1 MRLGLVAAAALLLFV
16 MDGLQGDLRGDLEL
30 QARGAI
36 VYDKPSPPAISTG
49 RQEYISGEPIKVTF
63 ANGPKNPKD
72 WVGLYRLDMIPGSV
86 AAPDWAYVSGTR
98 TAGEGLPGGTI
109 TFTLKLPSGDYVAR
123 FFKDEG
129 YDQLAQHEFKILPE
143 PSITL
148 SQPELGEGEPLVVT
162 SPSVASVEWPSY
174 RAGMERTAFTAQSFD
189 FNITETWRRELS
201 SPSPAWTSP
210 ARRSYWQNL
219 EGIQSR
225 VTGDWANHVIADET
239 RLWLG
244 SSGDDTVRC
253 LDARSGRTEWAFVA
267 DGPVRYAPVLA
278 DGRLFFGSDDGH
290 VYCLDAGMGSLI
302 WRERIGPRDWRI
314 PGNGRMISLWPVRTG
329 LVVDAGVVY
338 AAAGLYPSQGVHAV
352 ALNVTDGTAVWQQK
366 INVSPQGYLLASQT
380 MLFVP
385 TGRGNP
391 VGLDRATGRQVRS
404 FSGGGG
410 AFAVLLEDELISGTG
425 NDGTL
430 TANPVNPSGRLA
442 SFKGSAMAA
451 SPQHSF
457 LLDENGVQAIDR
469 RTFRR
474 ASTAAANVTRRIEA
488 LKSDLKKP
496 GLTASQKSTLQRQ
509 LGELGDAL
517 DAARSTRLKSAMW
530 KLDVSGRGAII
541 ALGNCIVLGG
551 EGLVEA
557 RSLRDGVVRWSAKV
571 DGRALGLVFNA
582 GRLLVSTDTG
592 ALYCFSTAAEKMIVE
607 KNESTE
613 LPLGLAKRL
622 AERLAKEART
632 ARGWALVTD
641 VVDGRLCAA
650 LAEETQWS
658 IVGVSGDADKV
669 AAVRE
674 NLASRGL
681 YGSRVSVHLAGGDAL
696 PFTDYFANLIASES
710 AWLGQAPSR
719 LAKREMERLLQPQNG
734 VAWLVPDSSPHLAN
748 GLPGAGEWT
757 HQYGNPA
764 NTSNSGDD
772 LVHSDLVLQWFGG
785 PGAAPMVDRHL
796 RAPAPLAA
804 GGRLIIPGENL
815 LIAVDAYN
823 GTELWRLPLPGSQ
836 RYSMPFDA
844 GYMSL
849 DDGRLFVAVADEA
862 RLINLETGAVEG
874 TFPVSEFVPGSS
886 RHWGHTVLADG
897 RVFGTAQ
904 RTTASRTQP
913 SRALI
918 SADYNNNQAMVT
930 GTHFFSASLGTSRLG
945 SGKWV
950 YEGGTI
956 LNPTITISGGRVYFV
971 ETSKPVGGNGRHT
984 LDELRKAG
992 LRIVCL
998 DAKTGGRLWLRAV
1011 GGQLGQSRNIL
1022 FLTATDSRL
1031 VAAGS
1036 RLSNGNDTEYLVQ
1049 CLDTK
1054 TGRELWAA
1062 SHYKGL
1068 PGAFTHGEQVHHP
1081 VILGDRLIAEP
1092 AIYELATGKRL
1103 GPLDKP
1109 TDWNLKRPGHSCG
1122 TLTGA
1127 GDCLFFRAANP
1138 TVLDLGKSAAGQFQA
1153 LAPTRPGCWIN
1164 ILPAQGLVLIP
1175 EASSGCVCHFSLQ
1188 TSMAFRPRRN
1198 GE

>member
-1 MRLGLVAAAALLLFV
+1 MRLVGLGFVAALALLLI
-16 MDGLQGDLRGDLEL
+16 
-30 QARGAI
+30 A
-36 VYDKPSPPAISTG
+36 PSAS
-49 RQEYISGEPIKVTF
+49 S
-63 ANGPKNPKD
+63 
-72 WVGLYRLDMIPGSV
+72 
-86 AAPDWAYVSGTR
+86 AA
-98 TAGEGLPGGTI
+98 
-109 TFTLKLPSGDYVAR
+109 
-123 FFKDEG
+123 
-129 YDQLAQHEFKILPE
+129 
-143 PSITL
+143 
-148 SQPELGEGEPLVVT
+148 
-162 SPSVASVEWPSY
+162 WPSY
-174 RAGMERTAFTAQSFD
+174 RAGKERTAFTGQAFD
-189 FNITETWRRELS
+189 FKITETWRRNLS
-201 SPSPAWTSP
+201 LPSPAWTTP
-210 ARRSYWQNL
+210 AQRSYWQNL
-219 EGIQSR
+219 VGIQPR

-253 LDARSGRTEWAFVA
+253 LDARSGRTEWSFVA

-290 VYCLDAGMGSLI
+290 VYCLDAGTGDLV
-302 WRERIGPRDWRI
+302 WRKRLGPREWRI

-329 LVVDAGVVY
+329 LVVDVGVVY

-352 ALNVTDGTAVWQQK
+352 ALNASDGTAVWQRK
-366 INVSPQGYLLASQT
+366 LNVSPQGYLLASQT

-410 AFAVLLEDELISGTG
+410 AFAVLLGDELISGTG

-430 TANPVNPSGRLA
+430 TANPVNSSGRLA

-451 SPQHSF
+451 SPRHSF

-474 ASTAAANVTRRIEA
+474 ASIDAANATRLIEA

-496 GLTASQKSTLQRQ
+496 GITAAQKTILQRQ

-517 DAARSTRLKSAMW
+517 DAARSARLKSAMW
-530 KLDVSGRGAII
+530 KLDVPGRGAIV
-541 ALGNCIVLGG
+541 ALRNCIVLGG

-557 RSLRDGVVRWSAKV
+557 RSVMDGAVRWSARV
-571 DGRALGLVFNA
+571 DGRALGLAFDA

-592 ALYCFSTAAEKMIVE
+592 ALYCFSNAAAEKMVVE
-607 KNESTE
+607 KMEPTE
-613 LPLGLAKRL
+613 LPLDLAKRL
-622 AERLAKEART
+622 AKAART
-632 ARGWALVTD
+632 ERGWALVTD

-650 LAEETQWS
+650 LADETQWS
-658 IVGVSGDADKV
+658 IVGVSADADKV
-669 AAVRE
+669 AAARE
-674 NLASRGL
+674 HLAKRGL
-681 YGSRVSVHLAGGDAL
+681 YGHRVTVHLAAGNAL

-710 AWLGQAPSR
+710 AWLGQTPSR
-719 LAKREMERLLQPQNG
+719 LAKHEMERLLQPQNG
-734 VAWLVPDSSPHLAN
+734 VAWLAPDADPHLAT

-764 NTSNSGDD
+764 NTSNSGDA

-823 GTELWRLPLPGSQ
+823 GTELWRLPLPRSQ
-836 RYSMPFDA
+836 RYSMPYDA

-874 TFPVSEFVPGSS
+874 TIPVSEFVPGSK
-886 RHWGHTVLADG
+886 RHWGHTVLANG

-904 RTTASRTQP
+904 HTTASRTRP
-913 SRALI
+913 SRDLI

-930 GTHFFSASLGTSRLG
+930 GTHLFSASLERGRPG
-945 SGKWV
+945 GEWV

-956 LNPTITISGGRVYFV
+956 LNPTITISDDRVYFI
-971 ETSKPVGGNGRHT
+971 ETDKPLGGNGRHT
-984 LDELRKAG
+984 LDKLRKAG

-1022 FLTATDSRL
+1022 FLAATDSRL

-1036 RLSNGNDTEYLVQ
+1036 RLGSDNDTEYLVQ

-1109 TDWNLKRPGHSCG
+1109 ADWNLKRPGHSCG

-1138 TVLDLGKSAAGQFQA
+1138 TVLDLGKSAVGRFQA

-1188 TSMAFRPRRN
+1188 TSMAFRPRRK

>member
-1 MRLGLVAAAALLLFV
+1 MRLVGLGFVAALALLL
-16 MDGLQGDLRGDLEL
+16 
-30 QARGAI
+30 I
-36 VYDKPSPPAISTG
+36 VPSAS
-49 RQEYISGEPIKVTF
+49 S
-63 ANGPKNPKD
+63 
-72 WVGLYRLDMIPGSV
+72 
-86 AAPDWAYVSGTR
+86 AA
-98 TAGEGLPGGTI
+98 
-109 TFTLKLPSGDYVAR
+109 
-123 FFKDEG
+123 
-129 YDQLAQHEFKILPE
+129 
-143 PSITL
+143 
-148 SQPELGEGEPLVVT
+148 
-162 SPSVASVEWPSY
+162 WPSY
-174 RAGMERTAFTAQSFD
+174 RAGKERTAFTGQAFD
-189 FNITETWRRELS
+189 FKITETWRRNLS
-201 SPSPAWTSP
+201 LPSPAWTTP

-219 EGIQSR
+219 EGIQPR
-225 VTGDWANHVIADET
+225 VTGDWAIHVIADET

-253 LDARSGRTEWAFVA
+253 LDARSGRTEWSFVA

-290 VYCLDAGMGSLI
+290 VYCLDAGTGDLV
-302 WRERIGPRDWRI
+302 WRKRLGPRDWRI

-352 ALNVTDGTAVWQQK
+352 ALNASDGTAVWQRK
-366 INVSPQGYLLASQT
+366 LNVSPQGYLLASQT

-410 AFAVLLEDELISGTG
+410 AFAVLLGDELISGTG

-430 TANPVNPSGRLA
+430 TANPVNSSGRLA

-451 SPQHSF
+451 SPRHSF

-474 ASTAAANVTRRIEA
+474 ASIDAANATRRIEA

-496 GLTASQKSTLQRQ
+496 GLNAAQKTTLQQQ

-517 DAARSTRLKSAMW
+517 DAARSARLKSAMW
-530 KLDVSGRGAII
+530 KLDVPGRGAIV
-541 ALGNCIVLGG
+541 ALRNCIVLGG
-551 EGLVEA
+551 EGFVEA
-557 RSLRDGVVRWSAKV
+557 RSVRDGAVRWSARV
-571 DGRALGLVFNA
+571 DGRALGLAFDA

-592 ALYCFSTAAEKMIVE
+592 ALYCFSNAAAEKMVVE
-607 KNESTE
+607 KMEPTE

-622 AERLAKEART
+622 AKVART
-632 ARGWALVTD
+632 ERGWAMVTD

-650 LAEETQWS
+650 LAAETQWS
-658 IVGVSGDADKV
+658 IIGVSADAAKV
-669 AAVRE
+669 AAARE
-674 NLASRGL
+674 HLAKRGL
-681 YGSRVSVHLAGGDAL
+681 YGHRVTVHLAAGDVL

-734 VAWLVPDSSPHLAN
+734 VAWLTPDSEPHLAN

-764 NTSNSGDD
+764 NTSNSGDA

-815 LIAVDAYN
+815 LIVVDAYN

-836 RYSMPFDA
+836 RYSMPYDA

-849 DDGRLFVAVADEA
+849 DEGRLFAAVADEA
-862 RLINLETGAVEG
+862 QLINLETGAVEG
-874 TFPVSEFVPGSS
+874 TIPVSEFVPGSR

-904 RTTASRTQP
+904 HTTASRTRP
-913 SRALI
+913 SRDLI

-930 GTHFFSASLGTSRLG
+930 GTHLFSATLESGRLG
-945 SGKWV
+945 GGKWV
-950 YEGGTI
+950 YKGGTI
-956 LNPTITISGGRVYFV
+956 LNPTITISGGRVFFI
-971 ETSKPVGGNGRHT
+971 ETGKPVGGNGRHT

-998 DAKTGGRLWLRAV
+998 DAKTGGRLWLCVV
-1011 GGQLGQSRNIL
+1011 GGRLGQSRNIL
-1022 FLTATDSRL
+1022 FLAATDSRL

-1036 RLSNGNDTEYLVQ
+1036 RLGSGNDTEYLVQ

-1138 TVLDLGKSAAGQFQA
+1138 TVLDLGKSAVGRFQA

-1188 TSMAFRPRRN
+1188 TSMAFRPRRK